1 MIFFPVCLLLT
12 NHETLYN
19 INILLSFHP
28 TCEPTINH
36 YPLIRLFFSSHD
48 YFCFI
53 KMDFLKAE
61 IIIGLTGINT
71 KYHKHITGHRHS
83 SQGI

>member
-1 MIFFPVCLLLT
+1 MQNC
-12 NHETLYN
+12 N
-19 INILLSFHP
+19 SDASHP
-28 TCEPTINH
+28 NMWCKTEPTINH

-48 YFCFI
+48 DFCFI

-83 SQGI
+83 SQGIQQNRPDHPP